1 MPVYEEKETVNGQ
14 KRWFVRTYVTDEF
27 GNSKQV
33 TRHNKNWIGRDGK
46 KEAER
51 EKIRIKSKTYT
62 QFENIKLNELF
73 ELYYKSIVNNQKK
86 SSLRKRKR

>member
-14 KRWFVRTYVTDEF
+14 KRWFVMTYVTDEF

-51 EKIRIKSKTYT
+51 EEIKIKGKLKNKCYH
-62 QFENIKLNELF
+62 FE
-73 ELYYKSIVNNQKK
+73 Y
-86 SSLRKRKR
+86 